1 LPRAA
6 TSVVMSPPFSEMTLK
21 SLVTFEHG
29 LLDLESRGKLQ
40 RPSHRLNKLMANGT
54 ENLEAKLVAHMDLVA
69 RADEALASRAVAEL
83 RRDADGLGA
92 VLRQL
97 ERRDPS
103 GVARLLGIQ
112 HTIALEAEV
121 LAAKR
126 PASLVQAV
134 GNVVAAK
141 AALDE
146 MRKARLSDFN
156 VQIDCL
162 VVDAKHGL
170 SQALAEA
177 QRLAGLRVDAL
188 AEVEASR
195 TRAKARMREHARQM
209 DVLPEH
215 LASAVANRRAICQKH
230 EESHA
235 AVIGAMS
242 RRIDEEHQALRR
254 VSGGTDELVAER
266 EAFQRGRR
274 ALQHA
279 LLEYAIGCNAR
290 AAEAT
295 AAAQQSVVDV
305 RAAAEDMKQEQRQ
318 QMECALALASA
329 VEELRDCL
337 PPIS

>member
-1 LPRAA
+1 
-6 TSVVMSPPFSEMTLK
+6 MSPPFSEMTLK

-103 GVARLLGIQ
+103 RLLGIQ